1 MRDGHLVIRKVAR
14 KLGIRRPAY
23 AEQIRQMEDTT
34 LSMQKALS
42 EQLQEF
48 VDETR
53 VRWREEDEIIRFLAR
68 RAKAEIE
75 SEKIA
80 RARLDETRA
89 ALQRL
94 RSSSNYEEAWVE
106 EDPLVSVRIASY
118 RDTEA
123 LIDRA
128 VASVLRQTH
137 QNFEIIIVNDGPN
150 EKSRNAIAKIG
161 DPRIRYEEFASRSLY
176 PDDPHLRWMVA
187 GAPGMNRGAEL
198 ATGSWIAPL
207 DDDDEFNV
215 DHIEKL
221 LQLARS
227 TRAEF
232 TYGAID
238 QHRIGIGDR
247 VRIFSDPP
255 VAGQISMQAAIY
267 HSGLRFF
274 EYDTESWRVDEP
286 GDWNLVRRMKDA
298 GVRMAATEDY
308 VTQVHMMHFTA
319 KGT

>member
-187 GAPGMNRGAEL
+187 GAPGGNYASSKAR
-198 ATGSWIAPL
+198 GSWIAPL
-207 DDDDEFNV
+207 DDDDEFSD

-221 LQLARS
+221 LEVARK

-232 TYGAID
+232 AYGAID
-238 QHRIGIGDR
+238 QHRLVTGDR
-247 VRIFSDPP
+247 ARIFSFPP
-255 VAGQISMQAAIY
+255 AISQISMQAAIY
-267 HSGLRFF
+267 HAGLRFMG
-274 EYDTESWRVDEP
+274 YDEESWRVDEP
-286 GDWNLVRRMKDA
+286 GDWNLIRRMCEA

-308 VTQVHMMHFTA
+308 VTSVYMLPYDA
-319 KGT
+319 KDE